1 MTSQQ
6 FAADRL
12 AAFGRGDVD
21 AIVAQYQPD
30 AVVIT
35 PQGTMRGTAQIR
47 QMIEGI
53 IGEFA
58 RPGVSFELMHQAAE
72 GPVVNFVWT
81 AKTESNVYDLG
92 TETYLL
98 VDGKAAYQT
107 FAAKITPK
115 H

>member
-12 AAFGRGDVD
+12 AAFGRGDIE
-21 AIVAQYQPD
+21 AILAQYQPD

-35 PQGTMRGTAQIR
+35 PQGTMRGTIQIR
-47 QMIEGI
+47 QMIESI

-72 GPVVNFVWT
+72 GPVVNFVWKAVT
-81 AKTESNVYDLG
+81 GSNVYDLG

>member
-1 MTSQQ
+1 MNSQQ
-6 FAADRL
+6 FASDRL
-12 AAFGRGDVD
+12 AAFGRGDVE

-58 RPGVSFELMHQAAE
+58 KPGVTFELMHQAAE
-72 GPVVNFVWT
+72 GPVVNFVWKADT
-81 AKTESNVYDLG
+81 GSNVYDLG

-107 FAAKITPK
+107 FAAKISPK